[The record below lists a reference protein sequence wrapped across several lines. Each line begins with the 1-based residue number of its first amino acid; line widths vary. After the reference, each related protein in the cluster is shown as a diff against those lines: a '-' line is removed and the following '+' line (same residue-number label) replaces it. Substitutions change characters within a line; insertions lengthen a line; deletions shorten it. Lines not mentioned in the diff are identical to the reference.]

1 MVDRLPPE
9 PLPDNLWG
17 DSWSFASVPAGDLA
31 DLYEHRMIPFLA
43 VPEELE
49 PLRLGLASD
58 LVIPGVAIMGG
69 RRSRSLAQWLQQV
82 RPVSLQVVAAE
93 LDGLILFAGERE
105 RWILTTSAD
114 AQVKSAGLEFQQRQT
129 AAKGLHFLLVQPDDS
144 GMTYTGFWLL
154 QGGSK

>member
-17 DSWSFASVPAGDLA
+17 DSWSFASVQAGDLA
-31 DLYEHRMIPFLA
+31 DLYEHRLVPFLA

-49 PLRLGLASD
+49 PLRLGLASN
-58 LVIPGVAIMGG
+58 LTIPGVAIIGG
-69 RRSRSLAQWLQQV
+69 RRSRALAQWLQQV
-82 RPVSLQVVAAE
+82 QPVSLHVVAAE
-93 LDGLILFAGERE
+93 LDGLILFAGEQA
-105 RWILTTSAD
+105 RWILATSED
-114 AQVKSAGLEFQQRQT
+114 VDVKSAGLAFQQRKT

-154 QGGSK
+154 QG